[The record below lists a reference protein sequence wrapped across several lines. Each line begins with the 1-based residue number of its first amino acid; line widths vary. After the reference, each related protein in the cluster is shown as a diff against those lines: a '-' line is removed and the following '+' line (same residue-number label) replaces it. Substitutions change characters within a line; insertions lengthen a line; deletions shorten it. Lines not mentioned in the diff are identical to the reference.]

1 MASYCRLRHVLGLFD
16 ISVGLSDAAAT
27 GLLSRQLGVPQWRAE
42 FVAEL
47 RAALADVA
55 TPWRNLLFNDSYEV
69 YEFETEQEARDWVVS
84 VLWNTACPGEPVPAA
99 ARQP

>member
-1 MASYCRLRHVLGLFD
+1 MAGHHRIRKVLGLFD

-27 GLLSRQLGVPQWRAE
+27 SLLSQQLSVPEWRAE

-47 RAALADVA
+47 RAALADAA
-55 TPWRNLLFNDSYEV
+55 TPWRHLLFNDSYEV

-84 VLWNTACPGEPVPAA
+84 VLWNTACPGEPVLTVPN
-99 ARQP
+99 QP